1 MVSHCIRPPSETPLP
16 CDMDGALKTYPVSV
30 SVEYLFL
37 WITLSLVAVVGF
49 STLRHNELRDLT
61 ASLFSEVCTNVAV
74 EPPLQELSG
83 EELSGATANRESG
96 ARLDIVADGFWC
108 LSRERTY
115 FDIRVFNPYA
125 ISNQQSSLS
134 QPPTEFMREKRR
146 GNIYSASVTW
156 NTALFPHLCS
166 PLLVEWPRKHLS
178 FTNAWPHSSLRS
190 INKSTVTPW
199 LG

>member
-156 NTALFPHLCS
+156 NTALFF
-166 PLLVEWPRKHLS
+166 PLMFSSTGGMAKEASVFYKRLASLFSEKH
-178 FTNAWPHSSLRS
+178 
-190 INKSTVTPW
+190 
-199 LG
+199 